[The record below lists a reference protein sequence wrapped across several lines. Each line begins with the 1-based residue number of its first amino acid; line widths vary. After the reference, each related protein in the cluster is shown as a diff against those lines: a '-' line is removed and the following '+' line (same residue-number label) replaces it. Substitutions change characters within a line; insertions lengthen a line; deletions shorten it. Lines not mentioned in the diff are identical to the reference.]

1 MDSFGTCLYTI
12 KSTIAD
18 KVIEKIKTVKV
29 NRILK
34 LERVPW
40 TPNVKAVNSKEIKVP
55 IFDCTAGIPGLRSSV
70 VVSSNGSS
78 TILSRPSR
86 DQAFHLTPLPSR
98 RSGIHTLL
106 HRERERKAFRSY
118 FFSNMRFSFRSNLK
132 LNINTSFQ
140 EVKYC
145 STAMIAGAYIRPPAR
160 GLSHRPP
167 PQILPSS
174 AHSGTGVSP
183 VFKDRLGDEKCI
195 KPSALVPSPPPL
207 RLGST
212 YPNSTRTL
220 WRG

>member
-1 MDSFGTCLYTI
+1 MIALQVYPGCGAPWWCPATGAPPSCPDPPGT
-12 KSTIAD
+12 
-18 KVIEKIKTVKV
+18 
-29 NRILK
+29 
-34 LERVPW
+34 
-40 TPNVKAVNSKEIKVP
+40 
-55 IFDCTAGIPGLRSSV
+55 
-70 VVSSNGSS
+70 
-78 TILSRPSR
+78 
-86 DQAFHLTPLPSR
+86 R
-98 RSGIHTLL
+98 RSISLPFHPDVQVYT
-106 HRERERKAFRSY
+106 HCYTEREREKPSEVIFP
-118 FFSNMRFSFRSNLK
+118 SNMRFSVKSNLK

-174 AHSGTGVSP
+174 AHSGTGASP
-183 VFKDRLGDEKCI
+183 VVKDRLGDEKCI
-195 KPSALVPSPPPL
+195 RPSALVPSPPPL